1 MWHDSGG
8 GGRIAYE
15 VRVVGN
21 WLVEMVRYNG
31 LITLSVRLVIMD
43 AWREQDLHDSSITK
57 LGTRS
62 YTNSL
67 RLIGLL
73 FKLLLSRKLANEL
86 PEDFSALHEQRLLI
100 LLRILALATHKAS
113 AKMSIVAC
121 LVHQV
126 PRVQSVHHET

>member
-8 GGRIAYE
+8 GSRIAYE

-67 RLIGLL
+67 
-73 FKLLLSRKLANEL
+73 
-86 PEDFSALHEQRLLI
+86 
-100 LLRILALATHKAS
+100 
-113 AKMSIVAC
+113 
-121 LVHQV
+121 
-126 PRVQSVHHET
+126 